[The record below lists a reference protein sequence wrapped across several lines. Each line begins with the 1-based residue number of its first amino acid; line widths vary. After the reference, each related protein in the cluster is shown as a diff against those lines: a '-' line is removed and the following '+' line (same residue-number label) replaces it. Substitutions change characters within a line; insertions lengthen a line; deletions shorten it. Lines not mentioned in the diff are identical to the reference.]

1 MKTNNELRISLPS
14 KIGKGYGTFW
24 RFKGRYRICKG
35 GRGSKKSTTTAM
47 WIIYNM
53 MKYPLAN
60 TLVIRRVFNTHKDST
75 YTQLKWAVNN
85 LGVGYLWHFS
95 KSPLE
100 VTYKPTGQKILFR
113 GLDDPM
119 SITSITVEVGHLC
132 WCWFEEAFQVMNED
146 DFNKIDMSIRG
157 ELPEG
162 YFKQI
167 TLTFNPWSEKHW
179 LKKRFF
185 DNPDKNTLAITTN
198 YTCNEYLGDDDRDIF
213 NTMKEKNIRR
223 YKIEGLG
230 EWGIAEGLVY
240 ENFEVL
246 EFDYKEISKRPGVTS
261 YFGLDFGYTNDPTA
275 FIALLVDKAN
285 FEIYVFDE
293 IYKKAMTNKDIYAEI
308 NYKGYSKE
316 RIIADSAEPKSIEE
330 LKRLGLKRIKGARK
344 GKDSILFGIQKLQ
357 DYKIYV
363 HPRCENYIVEI
374 NNYVWEMKD
383 GQVMNKPIDDY
394 NHLMDAQRYATENME
409 KKGLRTF

>member
-1 MKTNNELRISLPS
+1 MSLKINLPS
-14 KIGKGYGTFW
+14 KIGRGYKEFW
-24 RFKGRYRICKG
+24 NCKKRYRAVKG
-35 GRGSKKSTTTAM
+35 SRGSKKSTTTAQ

-60 TLVIRRVFNTHKDST
+60 TLVLRRVFNTHKDST
-75 YTQLKWAVNN
+75 WTQLKWATNN
-85 LGVGYLWHFS
+85 LGVSHLWNFS

-100 VTYKPTGQKILFR
+100 ATYTPTGQKILFR

-119 SITSITVEVGHLC
+119 SITSITVERGYLC

-185 DNPDKNTLAITTN
+185 DNPDDNTLALTTN
-198 YTCNEYLGDDDRDIF
+198 YMCNEWLGEDDIKLF
-213 NTMKEKNIRR
+213 ESIKKNNPRR

-240 ENFEVL
+240 ENFEKL
-246 EFDYKEISKRPGVTS
+246 EFDVEEISKRPGVIS
-261 YFGLDFGYTNDPTA
+261 LFGLDFGYTNDPTA

-285 FEIYVFDE
+285 SAIYIFDE
-293 IYKKAMTNKDIYAEI
+293 IYKKGLTNKDIYNEI
-308 NYKGYSKE
+308 NYKGYAKE
-316 RIIADSAEPKSIEE
+316 KIIADSAEPKSITE
-330 LKRLGLKRIKGARK
+330 LRKLGLRRCVPAKK
-344 GKDSILFGIQKLQ
+344 GKDSILFGIQRIQ
-357 DYKIYV
+357 NYKIYV
-363 HPRCENYIVEI
+363 HPRCENTLVEL
-374 NNYVWEMKD
+374 NNYVYDTKEGKII
-383 GQVMNKPIDDY
+383 NKPIDDY
-394 NHLMDAQRYATENME
+394 NHLMDSMRYACEDLG
-409 KKGLRTF
+409 KKAGVRFE